1 VALRLEVEAPLICRI
16 SDLHFPGKQVQ
27 STPTGRVL
35 LNTMNYTEA
44 IAYLHSLTDYEKMR
58 IERYAPDTFNLSRV
72 ERLLA
77 AVGNPHTHFPAMHIA
92 GTKGKGSTAAMSEAC
107 LRVAGYRT
115 GLYTSPHLHTF
126 RERIR
131 VAGHKI
137 AREEVVALVEETR
150 PLIER
155 APGVT
160 TFEVVTVIG
169 FLYFAR
175 SEVDVA
181 VVEVGLGGRLD
192 ATNVLM
198 PEVSVITSLSLDHTY
213 LLGNTLAEIARE
225 KAGIIKPGI
234 PVVSAPQ
241 RAAAI
246 KVLEAIS
253 RERGAPL
260 IEVRRDWDYNPGP
273 ADLEGQVFTARRIT
287 DGGSELDGEY
297 WMPLLG
303 RHQLENG
310 TSALAALDILRQR
323 GFRIPVEAVHQGLHN
338 VHWPGRLEIL
348 SREPLVVVDCAH
360 NPYSAQVL
368 RKALE
373 EWFPDRRWV
382 LIFGASA
389 DKDIAG
395 MLRALLPISEYTIVT
410 RSDHPRAESP
420 IELADVVASVGG
432 GAEVSVNVRKSIR
445 RGLAVMDPGDGLL
458 VTGSIFLVAD
468 AREEWARYTGAPL
481 PDNDEELGT

>member
-1 VALRLEVEAPLICRI
+1 
-16 SDLHFPGKQVQ
+16 
-27 STPTGRVL
+27 
-35 LNTMNYTEA
+35 MNYPEA
-44 IAYLHSLTDYEKMR
+44 IAYLHSLTDYEKTR
-58 IERYAPDTFNLSRV
+58 IERYTPETLDLSRV
-72 ERLLA
+72 EQLLA
-77 AVGNPHTHFPAMHIA
+77 AVGNPHTRFPALHIA
-92 GTKGKGSTAAMSEAC
+92 GTKGKGSTAALSESC
-107 LRVAGYRT
+107 LRSAGYRT

-126 RERIR
+126 RERVQVDGRTIGR
-131 VAGHKI
+131 D
-137 AREEVVALVEETR
+137 EVVALVQEIQ

-155 APGVT
+155 IPGVT
-160 TFEVVTVIG
+160 TFEAITAIG

-175 SEVDVA
+175 AGVDVT

-192 ATNVLM
+192 ATNVLT

-234 PVVSAPQ
+234 PAVSAPQ
-241 RAAAI
+241 RAEAI
-246 KVLEAIS
+246 KVLEAVS
-253 RERGAPL
+253 REREAPL
-260 IEVRRDWDYNPGP
+260 VEIGRDWDYEPGP
-273 ADLEGQVFTARRIT
+273 ANLDGQAFTVRHIA
-287 DGGSELDGEY
+287 DGGSDLDGEY

-310 TSALAALDILRQR
+310 ASAIAALEVMSQQ
-323 GFRIPVEAVHQGLHN
+323 GFRIPAEAVREGLHN
-338 VHWPGRLEIL
+338 IHWPGRLEIL
-348 SREPLVVVDCAH
+348 SREPLAVVDCAH

-395 MLRALLPISEYTIVT
+395 MSRALLPISEYVIVT
-410 RSDHPRAESP
+410 RSDHPRAAAP

-432 GAEVSVNVRKSIR
+432 GAEVSVNVRKSIQ
-445 RGLAVMDPGDGLL
+445 RGLAMMDPGSGLL
-458 VTGSIFLVAD
+458 VTGSIFLVAS
-468 AREEWARYTGAPL
+468 AREEWARHTGNPL
-481 PDNDEELGT
+481 PDNDGEAET

>member
-1 VALRLEVEAPLICRI
+1 
-16 SDLHFPGKQVQ
+16 
-27 STPTGRVL
+27 
-35 LNTMNYTEA
+35 MNYLET
-44 IAYLHSLTDYEKMR
+44 IAYLHSLTDYEKTR
-58 IERYAPDTFNLSRV
+58 IERYTPETLDLSRV

-77 AVGNPHTHFPAMHIA
+77 AVGNPQTRFPAVHIA
-92 GTKGKGSTAAMSEAC
+92 GTKGKGSTAALCESS
-107 LRVAGYRT
+107 LRAAGYRI

-131 VAGHKI
+131 VAGRKI
-137 AREEVVALVEETR
+137 AREEVVALVEEVR
-150 PLIER
+150 PLIEHT
-155 APGVT
+155 PGVT
-160 TFEVVTVIG
+160 TFEAITALG

-175 SEVDVA
+175 SGVDMA

-192 ATNVLM
+192 ATNVLT
-198 PEVSVITSLSLDHTY
+198 PDVSVITSLSLDHTY
-213 LLGNTLAEIARE
+213 LLGNTLAEIAHE

-241 RAAAI
+241 RAEAI
-246 KVLEAIS
+246 KVIEGAS
-253 RERGAPL
+253 RERAAPL
-260 IEVRRDWDYNPGP
+260 TEVGRDWDYNPGP
-273 ADLEGQVFTARRIT
+273 ADLDGQEFIAWRIT

-297 WMPLLG
+297 WTPLLG
-303 RHQLENG
+303 RHQLENS
-310 TSALAALDILRQR
+310 TSAIAALDIMHQR
-323 GFRIPVEAVHQGLHN
+323 GFRISAEAVHEGLRD
-338 VHWPGRLEIL
+338 VHWPGRLEII

-368 RKALE
+368 RQALE

-395 MLRALLPISEYTIVT
+395 MLRALLPISEYIIVT
-410 RSDHPRAESP
+410 RSDHPRAASP

-432 GAEVSVNVRKSIR
+432 GAEVSVSVRKSLR
-445 RGLAVMDPGDGLL
+445 RGLAMMDPGSGLL

-468 AREEWARYTGAPL
+468 AREKWARHTGAPL
-481 PDNDEELGT
+481 PDNDGEEET